1 MKKITFLLIFTVFTS
16 LVSVAQD
23 FGHLTIFSEDGD
35 KFFLVLNGEKINNK
49 AQTNIRVEHL
59 TQKYYTAKILFEDK
73 TIAAVS
79 TSNLSLTDADDVFQD
94 VTYKLKRDKKD
105 PKKLKLRFFSMADIV
120 DGYDAPPSV
129 TVFEYGNPEPISMTI
144 TETTTTTTTQGNGGG
159 ISMGASVPG
168 VNVNISVQEP
178 GMNGSVTQ
186 STTTTTTTTA
196 SFTEEEERRPR
207 GCRNGYAIS
216 PRQLDD
222 MLASLRKQTFED
234 TRLKS
239 AKQMI
244 ANNCLSSAQVA
255 KMCQEFKFEDNKLQ
269 IAKFAFPYCVDPN
282 NYYKVNDVFTF
293 SSNVDELT
301 EFVSRR

>member
-1 MKKITFLLIFTVFTS
+1 MKLTFTS
-16 LVSVAQD
+16 ALLLFLCFVGNAQNY
-23 FGHLTIFSEDGD
+23 GHLTIFSEDGD
-35 KFFLVLNGEKINNK
+35 KFFLVLNGEKINNV

-59 TQKYYTAKILFEDK
+59 PQKYYSAKILFADK
-73 TIAAVS
+73 TLAPVT

-105 PKKLKLRFFSMADIV
+105 PKKLKLRFFSMTEIV
-120 DGYDAPPSV
+120 EHYDVPPTV

-144 TETTTTTTTQGNGGG
+144 TETTTTTTTQGNAGGV
-159 ISMGASVPG
+159 SVGANVPG
-168 VNVNISVQEP
+168 MNVNISIQDP
-178 GMNGSVTQ
+178 TMNGSMTQ
-186 STTTTTTTTA
+186 TTTTSTTTTTNYA
-196 SFTEEEERRPR
+196 EEERPRPR
-207 GCRNGYAIS
+207 GCRNGYAMS

-244 ANNCLSSAQVA
+244 SNNCLSSAQIV
-255 KMCQEFKFEDNKLQ
+255 KMCQEFTFEDNRLQ
-269 IAKFAFPYCVDPN
+269 LAKFAYAYCVDPN

-293 SSNVDELT
+293 SSNVDDLT
-301 EFVSRR
+301 EFTSRR